1 MRKRSG
7 KRYGFLPTITFLSS
21 LFFLVAGLFLGN
33 SIAKDA
39 GLNQVTSIKAKST
52 KDSTEI
58 TIKSKG
64 ESNYTDYRLEGPS
77 RVMID
82 ISKANVKDVKKS
94 VSDDGFVKEVKVTQL
109 GEENDNLGRIE
120 IVLAKSLKYQVRK
133 DGNVLKVSIEH
144 QEEAAPTQSA
154 PSGPPAEETP
164 AEVPPLAEPGAGVP
178 PLEEAPSFGENPE
191 SLAGAP
197 PALPLEAAPVAPEA
211 APPAVPEPFPEVAAL
226 PAVPVPPVEAPPL
239 ASEIPEAAPP
249 AVPEP
254 LPEDAALPAVPVP
267 PVEAPPLAPEVP
279 AAAPPAPVIVPALV
293 PEAAPAAPEVAP
305 APEEAAAPPAPEVAE
320 APPAPV
326 IVPAPL
332 PEAAPPMV
340 PEAKPVAPEPVRV
353 AAVPVAPPPRPVAQ
367 MSPREEIKKLA
378 WISGNKI
385 ELAEPIKFL
394 LNEAVILPES
404 LPVVN
409 YVLKV
414 MQENPGLKVRVEGHT
429 DDEGPARYNQELS
442 EYRSIWIKIFLMA
455 RGITADRIQVFGFG
469 KSRPVAS
476 NTTPAGREKN
486 RRVELRIIGR

>member
-1 MRKRSG
+1 MITLTYNILLEYFLVQGEIMRKRSG

-64 ESNYTDYRLEGPS
+64 ESNYTDYRLEDPS

-82 ISKANVKDVKKS
+82 ISKANVKDVKNS

-154 PSGPPAEETP
+154 PAGPPAGETP

-197 PALPLEAAPVAPEA
+197 PALPLEAAPVASEA

-226 PAVPVPPVEAPPL
+226 PAVPVP
-239 ASEIPEAAPP
+239 S
-249 AVPEP
+249 
-254 LPEDAALPAVPVP
+254 
-267 PVEAPPLAPEVP
+267 VEAPPLAPEVP